1 MRLLVV
7 FDRALISSLAA
18 LLPQLDGD
26 HNKFI
31 KFRVERFLGVL
42 IGYFGPIIGY
52 EYKYVDSS
60 AVRGIL
66 RQKKKSNVK
75 VNFTIGYIYFVISEV
90 LPSDK
95 DVFQ

>member
-75 VNFTIGYIYFVISEV
+75 VNLTIGYICFVISEV